1 MTLLADKPICG
12 RNEAMEL
19 LQAQTNNNIDGHVF
33 KKILSMTKDQIEVE
47 KGGPNN
53 KTIYSLKLKLKG
65 E

>member
-1 MTLLADKPICG
+1 MQ
-12 RNEAMEL
+12 L